1 MSLTINNTFMDGV
14 SSGDKVQS
22 VTQAATVKPVT
33 RVVICTGNSYKLT
46 LPAAAEMP
54 GVFLAIINKAAGTV
68 TCEESAAGMI
78 TLASDEIT
86 TGTVALLYSS
96 GVAWHAVAGL
106 S

>member
-22 VTQAATVKPVT
+22 VAAAATVKPVT

-46 LPAAAEMP
+46 LPAAAEVP

-78 TLASDEIT
+78 PLASDEIS

-106 S
+106 A